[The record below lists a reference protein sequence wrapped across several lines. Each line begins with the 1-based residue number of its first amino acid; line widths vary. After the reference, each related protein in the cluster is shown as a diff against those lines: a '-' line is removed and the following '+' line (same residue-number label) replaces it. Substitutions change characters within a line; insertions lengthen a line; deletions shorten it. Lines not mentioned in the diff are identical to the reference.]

1 MEANKNPVP
10 VNTNDTKESDVK
22 VEEEPEVLQFT
33 KMMYNAGRIPKEQ
46 VDAMEMFTKGEMDYG
61 TMRSLCG

>member
-1 MEANKNPVP
+1 MEANKKPVP
-10 VNTNDTKESDVK
+10 VKANDTNKDVK

-61 TMRSLCG
+61 TMRNLCG